1 MDVPVK
7 DAEGRLNE
15 LLDRATAGEDIVLTR
30 NGHSVAQLTPLS
42 SVRTPP
48 TPEEVAR
55 RLQAIRQI
63 QEDVRRQF
71 AGREMPTSDHS
82 DMYDEFGLPK

>member
-15 LLDRATAGEDIVLTR
+15 LLDRAAAGEDIVLTR
-30 NGHSVAQLTPLS
+30 DGQSVAQLTPLS
-42 SVRTPP
+42 PVRTPP

-55 RLQAIRQI
+55 RVRAIREI
-63 QEDVRRQF
+63 QDDVRRKF

-82 DMYDEFGLPK
+82 DMYDEFGQPK